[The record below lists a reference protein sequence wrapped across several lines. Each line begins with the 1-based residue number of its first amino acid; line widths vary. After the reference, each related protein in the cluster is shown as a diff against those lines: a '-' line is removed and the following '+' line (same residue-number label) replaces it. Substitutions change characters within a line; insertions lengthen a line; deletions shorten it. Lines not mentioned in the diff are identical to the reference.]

1 MHKGGWSDLVI
12 RLATAKAA
20 ISCTMTSTVTDP
32 AKLTEEDFKYDYH
45 FIFLIS

>member
-20 ISCTMTSTVTDP
+20 ISCTITSTVTDP
-32 AKLTEEDFKYDYH
+32 AKLTEENFK
-45 FIFLIS
+45 